1 VNDPHLTVILIPEG
15 SDQKSRTLRIAYRR
29 LKILA
34 FLGSILLFALLF
46 MAGSWWYLA
55 ARASRV
61 AQLEARLARMIDER
75 ERTADVARQLG
86 DLERQYEHLRSLF
99 GSKAGPEAP
108 DLWLPPAGPR
118 TRRSGGPLATAG
130 GNRPTSW
137 PLTERGFVTQPLLE
151 GGAGDHPGLDIAIPS
166 GSYIRAA
173 GAGSVWE
180 VGEDSIYGR
189 YVVIDHEDGYRTMYA
204 HASMAL
210 VEPGA
215 VVRQNEVIALSGSS
229 GRSSAPHLHFEVLLN
244 GEPVD
249 PMTLVRQP

>member
-1 VNDPHLTVILIPEG
+1 MNDPHLTVILIPEG
-15 SDQKSRTLRIAYRR
+15 SDQGSRTLRISYQR
-29 LKILA
+29 LKVLA
-34 FLGSILLFALLF
+34 FLGSVLLFALLF

-61 AQLEARLARMIDER
+61 AQLEARVERMVEER
-75 ERTADVARQLG
+75 ARTADVARQLSE
-86 DLERQYEHLRSLF
+86 LERQYEHLRSLF
-99 GSKAGPEAP
+99 GSEAGPEAP

-118 TRRSGGPLATAG
+118 AGRSPGGSGVAG
-130 GNRPTSW
+130 GTRPTSW

-180 VGEDSIYGR
+180 VGEDTIYGR
-189 YVVIDHEDGYRTMYA
+189 YVVLDHQEGYRTMYA

-229 GRSSAPHLHFEVLLN
+229 GRSTAPHLHFEVLLN